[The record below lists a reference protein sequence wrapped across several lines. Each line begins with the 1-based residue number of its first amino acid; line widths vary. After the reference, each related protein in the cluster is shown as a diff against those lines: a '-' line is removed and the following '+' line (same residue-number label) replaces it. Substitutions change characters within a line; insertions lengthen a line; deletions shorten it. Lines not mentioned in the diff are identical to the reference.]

1 MKRLRNDPSEYL
13 GGDLDAAI
21 ATMDRTVQLT
31 RSQRNA
37 ARREANLQWR
47 LCDRKV
53 GSGIDPNP
61 RHTSYYRAQIPELA
75 VSSEWTRFQKSLCT
89 SLNVTFRLGW
99 MCPRIVKDALT
110 RKMAAEFRL
119 MAGKFIEV
127 EGRVLQ
133 GDMVKPIEWLDNADD
148 TTSSRS
154 GMKLRVWQLAVDSR
168 TLSNHSSLQGLSSFL
183 RSEVLLGHV
192 IRQELVSMVPA
203 TLLKVS
209 SHHMILDVCSAPGS
223 KTEQL
228 LYLLQQ
234 ASAADGTA
242 AAGWSL
248 PTGMVVANDADPVR
262 MGTLR
267 TRYQRCWSPNL
278 VATCARAEDLQR
290 LIGRPVFDRIIVSQS
305 CQPLIS
311 YSIAALV
318 AADTTTTSAVPIVV

>member
-13 GGDLDAAI
+13 GGDLDAVAM
-21 ATMDRTVQLT
+21 TDRTVQLT

-37 ARREANLQWR
+37 ARRESNLQWR
-47 LCDRKV
+47 LHDRKV
-53 GSGIDPNP
+53 GSGTDPNP
-61 RHTSYYRAQIPELA
+61 RHTSYYRVQIPELA
-75 VSSEWTRFQKSLCT
+75 DCSEWTRFQMSLCT
-89 SLNVTFRLGW
+89 SLHVTFRLGW

-110 RKMAAEFRL
+110 RKLAAEFRL

-133 GDMVKPIEWLDNADD
+133 GDMVKPIDWLDG
-148 TTSSRS
+148 TTIS
-154 GMKLRVWQLAVDSR
+154 GMKLAHVWQLAVDSR
-168 TLSNHSSLQGLSSFL
+168 TLSSHTSLQGLSSFL

-203 TLLKVS
+203 ALLKVS
-209 SHHMILDVCSAPGS
+209 SHHTILDVCSAPGS

-234 ASAADGTA
+234 ASASEGTA
-242 AAGWSL
+242 GSL

-267 TRYQRCWSPNL
+267 SRYQRCCSPNL

-305 CQPLIS
+305 LLHALS
-311 YSIAALV
+311 VALSAAV
-318 AADTTTTSAVPIVV
+318 ALSAVTATFAASIFV